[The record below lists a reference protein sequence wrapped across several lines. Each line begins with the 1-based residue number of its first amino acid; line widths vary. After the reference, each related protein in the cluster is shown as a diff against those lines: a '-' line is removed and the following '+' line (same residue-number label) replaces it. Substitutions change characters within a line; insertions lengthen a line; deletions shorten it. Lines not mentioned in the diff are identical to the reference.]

1 MVSLLGNCET
11 YKSWGNHNRTGFKFI
26 FSRFCFKRKTI
37 SKLQKILKSLE
48 YSKDLILMVTHQV
61 TITAIT
67 GISVSSGG
75 AVAFSTKFRES
86 KEVNIF
92 D

>member
-1 MVSLLGNCET
+1 
-11 YKSWGNHNRTGFKFI
+11 
-26 FSRFCFKRKTI
+26 
-37 SKLQKILKSLE
+37 
-48 YSKDLILMVTHQV
+48 MVTHQV

-75 AVAFSTKFRES
+75 AVAFNTKFRES
-86 KEVNIF
+86 KEVKIF